1 MSTKEVQKNWGN
13 ETIKTSEGV
22 VRIREVE
29 YTISQ
34 WTQNFEDYL
43 RSAMSYTNCKT
54 LEEFRGNVNINL
66 ISEQS
71 YQRFNK

>member
-1 MSTKEVQKNWGN
+1 MDKSG
-13 ETIKTSEGV
+13 
-22 VRIREVE
+22 IRPVE
-29 YTISQ
+29 YTIGQ